1 MNRGPMPN
9 SRPTGPSFLEKAEA
23 AYGDGLP
30 DWVAELAKLAD
41 REGLGGA
48 EKRISYSRSAIS
60 TVINGKY
67 TGHVGRVEQMV
78 RGALMAAT
86 VDCPV
91 LGELARNRCLEW
103 QSKPYAATSSH
114 RVQMFVA
121 CQNCPNATG
130 KKGEDAA

>member
-9 SRPTGPSFLEKAEA
+9 SRPSGPCFLDKAIA
-23 AYGDGLP
+23 AHGEEVP
-30 DWVAELAKLAD
+30 DWIVELAKLAD

-48 EKRISYSRSAIS
+48 EKRIGYSRSAIS

-67 TGHVGRVEQMV
+67 TGDVERVEEMV

-86 VDCPV
+86 VNCPI

-103 QSKPYAATSSH
+103 QKKPYAATSSH

-121 CQNCPNATG
+121 CQGCVNATV
-130 KKGEDAA
+130 KKSEDAA